1 MNRQADKF
9 FNDIKGKRVAFCGIG
24 ASNLP
29 LIKMFA
35 DRGVI
40 VTACDKRTEEQ
51 LGENAQLARKCGA
64 QLSLGENYLKDIHA
78 DIVFRTPGMRFYMD
92 ELNEMRRKGVVVT
105 SEMEVFFKLCPCK

>member
-24 ASNLP
+24 TSNLP

-35 DRGVI
+35 DRGAI

-51 LGENAQLARKCGA
+51 LGENAQLARECGA
-64 QLSLGENYLKDIHA
+64 QLSLGENYLVILRGYARLLLSHKIFDFA
-78 DIVFRTPGMRFYMD
+78 GT
-92 ELNEMRRKGVVVT
+92 L
-105 SEMEVFFKLCPCK
+105 S